1 MTKKNLIEL
10 SGVYKSFGKK
20 EVLKGIDLSIEE
32 GQSVVVIGGSGS
44 GKSVMMKT
52 ILGLLKP
59 DTGSIKVNGIETT
72 ELNEAHQ
79 HEVNKLFGMLF
90 QNGALFDSLT
100 IWENVAFA
108 AIQNNKCSEE
118 EARHIAREA
127 LERVGLGTD
136 LLDMTPAALSGGM
149 HKRVGLARAI
159 ANRPKILFFDEPT
172 TGLDPIM
179 TDVINHL
186 IRECVQDLGAST
198 LTITHDMS
206 SVRAIADKVAFL
218 YLGKIIW
225 QGALEDMQ
233 DSDNAY
239 LTQFVNG
246 DVEGPIFVEERNNGS
261 CAKPICLPILRRCD
275 QQMERQMRKLQ

>member
-72 ELNEAHQ
+72 ELNEARQ

-118 EARHIAREA
+118 EARHIAHEA
-127 LERVGLGTD
+127 LERVGLGPD

-246 DVEGPIFVEERNNGS
+246 DVEGPIFVEGT
-261 CAKPICLPILRRCD
+261 
-275 QQMERQMRKLQ
+275 Q